1 MTKQPRDAS
10 KPKPESMKKTETVQL
25 TPEELRRIAGGQLK
39 PPPPPPPVP
48 SQDVTKPKNH

>member
-39 PPPPPPPVP
+39 PPPPPPPVH